1 MSIPQ
6 NQDTLRAD
14 HIILQERVHL
24 VCSQLEFLISLA
36 CELENLHHVKGDE
49 FASMLE
55 GLHQQLKSVN

>member
-1 MSIPQ
+1 MNPLNS
-6 NQDTLRAD
+6 DTLSPEHILLVNRVD
-14 HIILQERVHL
+14 H

-55 GLHQQLKSVN
+55 GLHQQLKSVS

>member
-1 MSIPQ
+1 MSQ
-6 NQDTLRAD
+6 TNQDTTRAD
-14 HIILQERVHL
+14 YAILQERVHL

-36 CELENLHHVKGDE
+36 CELENLHLVKGEE